1 MYKVSYAT
9 GSRADYG
16 IVRKY
21 LHLMESDSEIDLSIL
36 VTGTHLE
43 REYGNTKELIDED
56 GYRISLEV
64 PLKLSEN
71 PIVTTSVAKTIYEFG
86 NYFSEIKPDLLIV
99 LGDRYEM
106 FGVTIAAALNKIKIL
121 HIHGGESTFG
131 NYDEFIRHSM
141 TKMSMYH
148 IVSTEKYRQRVIQLG
163 ESPNRVFN
171 LGALGAENC
180 KYIDLN
186 NVEKSILELQNKK
199 YFVILFHPE
208 TLTQIS
214 IEDQIKTLLKA
225 IEQFRNYLFVFVGSN
240 ADTGSYTIRETIK
253 KYVGGNINS
262 IYFENVNP
270 DSYHF
275 LVKNAK
281 CLIGNSSSGIIEAPS
296 LGTYTINIGDRQ
308 KGREKGNSVIDVRCI
323 ASEIVNAI
331 KTVEKIDNSSYEIII
346 NNPYETRDTA
356 NLYLKKTKDILK
368 RRDTLS
374 KEFWDL

>member
-225 IEQFRNYLFVFVGSN
+225 IEQFGNYLFVFVGSN

-323 ASEIVNAI
+323 ASEIVNETI
-331 KTVEKIDNSSYEIII
+331 SSLINTQSANPFIIPI
-346 NNPYETRDTA
+346 
-356 NLYLKKTKDILK
+356 
-368 RRDTLS
+368 
-374 KEFWDL
+374 